1 MVMQTRKFTI
11 ITLEPDLREEKIKKK
26 LKDMEH
32 EIKDLSAI
40 RRKDASPKEAE
51 LIGKLRYN
59 IWSLIDILEE
69 T

>member
-1 MVMQTRKFTI
+1 MMVMQTRKFTI

-40 RRKDASPKEAE
+40 RRKDASPQSIQYRRPAE
-51 LIGKLRYN
+51 LIVF
-59 IWSLIDILEE
+59 S
-69 T
+69 